1 MNGITIKEIIEENAK
16 KFAKKNALLRKI
28 GIRWVGITYRDLLSQ
43 VKDLGT
49 SLVKMG
55 MKKGDRIALLTHN
68 CPEWAISYLAII
80 TNNGIVVP
88 VDKELKAQELRHIL
102 EDSGSKFIIVTEELL
117 PKIEEIHQSLK
128 SLKKII
134 LITNLTKDITIPDEI
149 KDDMKR
155 IERAWQSLI
164 AKIKKEHESEIKKI
178 EDLWLSLDKRLKD
191 ARIKKDSLV
200 IEKRNRFLDFTK
212 GLYEGTDVATGVVH
226 FENLFG
232 NEDIIENEMGYN
244 ETIAI
249 LYTSGTTGKS
259 KGVMLTN
266 ENIITNF
273 KGVVELMQVDDKILT
288 LSVLPINHV
297 YESTCGVIIPI
308 LLGGTVAFAES
319 LLKVAQNLNEVKPNF
334 FLGVP
339 ALYQALYTRMSQKVN
354 SSLAGRLMNSNA
366 ITRKVIQKKIKKEL
380 GGSDIAFI
388 SGGGPFDPSLQEGLR
403 KLGLNIFNGYGITET
418 APLVAVNSV
427 VGGDRLGSVGKVM
440 PEVEIKIENP
450 NENGEGEIFIK
461 GPNVMKG
468 YFNNPKATKEV
479 LTDGWY
485 HSGDL
490 GYLDDD
496 NYLFVLGRVK
506 NLIVTGKGKNIYP
519 EEVET
524 ELERS
529 PFIEEAMVYAHNLG
543 TTGEE
548 VRAVVYLNQD
558 MLEAHAV
565 KEGKKELEK
574 SEIHT
579 LIRDEI
585 KRCCSNLADYKR
597 VKEFMIRDEEFPKTS
612 TRKIKRY
619 AVEEAIKVN

>member
-1 MNGITIKEIIEENAK
+1 MAGITMKEILEGNAK
-16 KFAKKNALLRKI
+16 KFAKKNALLRKV
-28 GIRWVGITYRDLLSQ
+28 GNRWIGITYRDLLSQ
-43 VKDLGT
+43 VKDFGAGLIN
-49 SLVKMG
+49 MG
-55 MKKGDRIALLTHN
+55 MKKGDRIALLSHN
-68 CPEWAISYLAII
+68 CPEWVVSYLAIVI
-80 TNNGIVVP
+80 NNGIVVP
-88 VDKELKAQELRHIL
+88 IDKELKAQELRHIL
-102 EDSGSKFIIVTEELL
+102 EDSGSKFVIVTEELL
-117 PKIEEIHQSLK
+117 PKIEEIHQSLS

-134 LITNLTKDITIPDEI
+134 LITDISKDITVPDEI
-149 KDDMKR
+149 KDDMKK

-164 AKIKKEHESEIKKI
+164 AKIKEEYESEIKKI
-178 EDLWLSLDKRLKD
+178 EDLWLSLDKRLRD
-191 ARIKKDSLV
+191 AKIKKDSLV

-212 GLYEGTDVATGVVH
+212 GLYEGTDATTDVIH
-226 FENLFG
+226 YENLFG
-232 NEDIIENEMGYN
+232 NDDFAENEMGH
-244 ETIAI
+244 EDTIAI

-273 KGVVELMQVDDKILT
+273 NGVKELMKVNDSIRT

-297 YESTCGVIIPI
+297 YESTCGVLIPI
-308 LLGGTVAFAES
+308 FLGGTVAFAES

-354 SSLAGRLMNSNA
+354 SSIAGRVMNSNA
-366 ITRKVIQKKIKKEL
+366 LTRKVIQRKIRKEL
-380 GGSDIAFI
+380 GGSSITFI
-388 SGGGPFDPSLQEGLR
+388 SGGGPLDPFLQEGLR

-418 APLVAVNSV
+418 APLVAVNSI

-440 PEVEIKIENP
+440 PGVDIKIENP
-450 NENGEGEIFIK
+450 NENGEGEILIK

-468 YFNNPKATKEV
+468 YYNNTKATDEV

-485 HSGDL
+485 HSEDL
-490 GYLDDD
+490 GYLDED
-496 NYLFVLGRVK
+496 NFLFVLGRVK

-519 EEVET
+519 EEVEG

-529 PFIEEAMVYAHNLG
+529 PFIEEAMVYAHKLG
-543 TTGEE
+543 TTDEE

-558 MLEAHAV
+558 ILEAHAV
-565 KEGKKELEK
+565 QLGKKELEK
-574 SEIHT
+574 AEIHT

-619 AVEEAIKVN
+619 AVEEVIKVN

>member
-1 MNGITIKEIIEENAK
+1 MDGITIKKIIEENSK
-16 KFAKKNALLRKI
+16 KYAAKNALLRKI
-28 GIRWVGITYRDLLSQ
+28 GKKWVGITYTELFSQ
-43 VKDLGT
+43 VNELGT
-49 SLVKMG
+49 SLVKLG

-68 CPEWAISYLAII
+68 CPEWAISYLAIV
-80 TNNGIVVP
+80 THNGIVVP

-117 PKIEEIHQSLK
+117 PKIEEIYQSLK
-128 SLKKII
+128 GLEKII
-134 LITNLTKDITIPDEI
+134 LITDPTRDVTIPDDI
-149 KDDMKR
+149 KDDMKK
-155 IERAWQSLI
+155 IEKAWQSLI
-164 AKIKKEHESEIKKI
+164 ANIKKDYEKEIKRI
-178 EDLWLSLDKRLKD
+178 EVRWLSLEKKLKD
-191 ARIKKDSLV
+191 ARINKNGLV

-212 GLYEGTDVATGVVH
+212 GLYEGADVSIDVVH

-232 NEDIIENEMGYN
+232 GKAPVTKEMGY
-244 ETIAI
+244 EDTIAI
-249 LYTSGTTGKS
+249 LYTSGTTGRS

-273 KGVVELMQVDDKILT
+273 RGVKELMQVDDTILT

-297 YESTCGVIIPI
+297 YESTCGVLIPI

-319 LLKVAQNLNEVKPNF
+319 LLKVAQNLNEVRPNF

-354 SSLAGRLMNSNA
+354 SSLAGRIMNSNS
-366 ITRKVIQKKIKKEL
+366 ITRKVIQKKIKSEL

-440 PEVEIKIENP
+440 PGVEIKIDSP
-450 NENGEGEIFIK
+450 NEKGEGEIFIK

-468 YFNNPKATKEV
+468 YFNNAKATREV

-519 EEVET
+519 EEVEA
-524 ELERS
+524 ELEHS

-543 TTGEE
+543 TTDEE
-548 VRAVVYLNQD
+548 VRAVVYLSQD

-574 SEIHT
+574 SEVHT